1 MAQRPADDRSSEDAR
16 RPYRP
21 PRIVCREQIEAMA
34 ASCLQPGSK
43 PDPVLC
49 PSGPIQS

>member
-1 MAQRPADDRSSEDAR
+1 MAQKFAEDSTLEQSK
-16 RPYRP
+16 RPYRS
-21 PRIVCREQIEAMA
+21 PRILSRERIEAMA